1 MYGENIKTLED
12 AGGFFP
18 AAMGFV
24 RGALIAAAVTLAFFA
39 LFACLLAYTGLAESA
54 IPIIA
59 AVVEGAGALISGFYA
74 ARGAKS
80 RGFFTGLA
88 AGALYMAIIWIISV
102 LSGSGFTLGSHT
114 ISFLITAILCGAVG
128 GVLGVNLNHGTTN
141 RRKK

>member
-1 MYGENIKTLED
+1 MYGENIKTMEG
-12 AGGFFP
+12 AGGFLP

-24 RGALIAAAVTLAFFA
+24 RGALIAAAVTLALFA

-54 IPIIA
+54 IPVIA
-59 AVVEGAGALISGFYA
+59 VAVEGAGALVSGFCA

-88 AGALYMAIIWIISV
+88 AGALYMAIIWMISV

-114 ISFLITAILCGAVG
+114 LSFLVVAILCGAVG
-128 GVLGVNLNHGTTN
+128 GILGVNVKRGTTN